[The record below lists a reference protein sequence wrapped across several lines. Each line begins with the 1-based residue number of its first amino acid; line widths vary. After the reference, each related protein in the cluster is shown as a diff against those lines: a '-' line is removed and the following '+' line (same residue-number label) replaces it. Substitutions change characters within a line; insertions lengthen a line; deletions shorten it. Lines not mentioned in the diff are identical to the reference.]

1 MLRCRHISFKWFG
14 ENEKAGGV
22 VKVDQTMSANKAE
35 VSVTFFLDQWPNALG
50 LSHYL

>member
-22 VKVDQTMSANKAE
+22 VKEDQTMLAKAE
-35 VSVTFFLDQWPNALG
+35 IPVTFFLDQWPDALG